1 MNLMTYLT
9 VFLPVYLS
17 SFFSN
22 FEFHPMSFVENL
34 KYMGLGMICIFIVIG
49 VIVGVVIVLE
59 KITSRVKKADDEG
72 SAE

>member
-1 MNLMTYLT
+1 MNFMTYLT

-17 SFFSN
+17 SFFGN

-34 KYMGLGMICIFIVIG
+34 KYMGVGMICIFIVIG
-49 VIVGVVIVLE
+49 AIAGVVVLLE
-59 KITSRVKKADDEG
+59 KGISRVRKSGDD

>member
-17 SFFSN
+17 SFFGN

-34 KYMGLGMICIFIVIG
+34 KYMGVGMICIFIVIG
-49 VIVGVVIVLE
+49 AIAGVVVLLE
-59 KITSRVKKADDEG
+59 KGISRIRKSGDD

>member
-34 KYMGLGMICIFIVIG
+34 KYMGVGMICIFIVIS
-49 VIVGVVIVLE
+49 VIAGVVVLLE
-59 KITSRVKKADDEG
+59 KGISRIRKSGDD

>member
-17 SFFSN
+17 SFFGN
-22 FEFHPMSFVENL
+22 FEFHPMNFVANL
-34 KYMGLGMICIFIVIG
+34 KYMGVGMICIFVVIG
-49 VIVGVVIVLE
+49 AIAGVVVLLE
-59 KITSRVKKADDEG
+59 KVISRVRKSGDD

>member
-17 SFFSN
+17 SFFAN

-49 VIVGVVIVLE
+49 VIVGVVMILE
-59 KITSRVKKADDEG
+59 KVTSRAKKSDDG

>member
-17 SFFSN
+17 SFFGN
-22 FEFHPMSFVENL
+22 FEFHPMNFVSNL
-34 KYMGLGMICIFIVIG
+34 KYMGIGMICIFIVIG
-49 VIVGVVIVLE
+49 AIAGVVVLLE
-59 KITSRVKKADDEG
+59 KVISRIRKSGDD

>member
-17 SFFSN
+17 SFFGN

-34 KYMGLGMICIFIVIG
+34 KYMGVGMICIFIVIG
-49 VIVGVVIVLE
+49 AIAGAVVVLE
-59 KITSRVKKADDEG
+59 KGISRLGKRGDD

>member
-17 SFFSN
+17 SFFAN

-34 KYMGLGMICIFIVIG
+34 KYMAAGMIGIFLVIG
-49 VIVGVVIVLE
+49 VIVLTIVLLG
-59 KITSRVKKADDEG
+59 KLTAPKKTDDE
-72 SAE
+72 E

>member
-17 SFFSN
+17 SFFAN

-34 KYMGLGMICIFIVIG
+34 KYMGTGMVCIFIVIG
-49 VIVGVVIVLE
+49 AIIGVVMILE
-59 KITSRVKKADDEG
+59 KVTARAKKSDDG

>member
-17 SFFSN
+17 SFFAN

-34 KYMGLGMICIFIVIG
+34 KYMGIGMICIFIVIG
-49 VIVGVVIVLE
+49 AIIGVVLILE
-59 KITSRVKKADDEG
+59 KVTSRAKKSDDG

>member
-1 MNLMTYLT
+1 MNFMTYLT

-34 KYMGLGMICIFIVIG
+34 KYMGVGMICIFIVIG
-49 VIVGVVIVLE
+49 AIAGVVVLLE
-59 KITSRVKKADDEG
+59 KVISRIRKSGDD

>member
-17 SFFSN
+17 SFFGN
-22 FEFHPMSFVENL
+22 FTFNPMNFVANL
-34 KYMGLGMICIFIVIG
+34 KYMGVGMICIFIVIG
-49 VIVGVVIVLE
+49 AIAGVVVLLE
-59 KITSRVKKADDEG
+59 KGISRIRKSEDD

>member
-1 MNLMTYLT
+1 MILMTYLT

-22 FEFHPMSFVENL
+22 FEYHPMSFVENL
-34 KYMGLGMICIFIVIG
+34 KYMGVGMICIFIVIS
-49 VIVGVVIVLE
+49 VIAGVVVLLE
-59 KITSRVKKADDEG
+59 KGISRIRKSDDG

>member
-17 SFFSN
+17 SFFAN

-34 KYMGLGMICIFIVIG
+34 KYMGTGMICIFIVI
-49 VIVGVVIVLE
+49 VAIVAVVVLLE
-59 KITSRVKKADDEG
+59 KITTRVKKSDDD

>member
-34 KYMGLGMICIFIVIG
+34 KYMGVGMICIFIVIG
-49 VIVGVVIVLE
+49 AIAGVVVLLE
-59 KITSRVKKADDEG
+59 KGISRIRKSGDD